1 MLLFLADHD
10 LAKRSFTVASFTLS
24 FLHNPNQ
31 GIGAASNIYM
41 IYMKMLSFFEFLDV
55 ICVEVNDRAFVLFW
69 RWGKE
74 TPNVASP
81 FCFIQAEAG
90 QEN

>member
-1 MLLFLADHD
+1 
-10 LAKRSFTVASFTLS
+10 
-24 FLHNPNQ
+24 
-31 GIGAASNIYM
+31 
-41 IYMKMLSFFEFLDV
+41 MLSFFEFLDV

-69 RWGKE
+69 RRGKE

-90 QEN
+90 QENRKKYKMFKML